1 MGISTQ
7 NWLAA
12 QNGVIGSALIS
23 PELVP
28 KILAQVSDSDF
39 NGPALAVLQA
49 MRHLFA
55 AGSPVDVITVHDAVR
70 EKLGEKTAKYL
81 TDLMDITPT
90 AKNWQSYVDL
100 CRKQARIVKLQE
112 LGTMLAVADTPEEQQ
127 KLIEQ
132 IAVVNSTR
140 QGIKAITFH
149 DALASFIDRHSS
161 DTPPAYLRWPIKELN
176 DLLFVE
182 KGDFVLLGGRPS
194 AGKTAF
200 ALQCAWELSKTLR
213 VGFFS
218 LETKEKKL
226 TDRQVSS
233 ICGVPMEN
241 VKRNVMNENHW
252 NSVLALAQSPDDKR
266 KLEIIE
272 ESGLKVSDIQ
282 AFSVARQYD
291 VVFIDYIQFLSPES
305 GSRYEVVTNMSIA
318 LHRFSQTAECTVI
331 GLSQLSRSGNNQGGK
346 QSSPDM
352 SALRESGQLEQ
363 DADAILL
370 LYLEDQN
377 SPNGRR
383 VLKCAKNKEG
393 ERFRMLLDF
402 DGKTQRFSKAA
413 DFGRVQRQLAQM
425 ARETKRQEREQQL
438 TLLPDDTPVPAF
450 DT

>member
-1 MGISTQ
+1 MGAISTR
-7 NWLAA
+7 NWLDA

-39 NGPALAVLQA
+39 SGPALAVLQA

-55 AGSPVDVITVHDAVR
+55 AGSPVDVMTVHDAVR
-70 EKLGEKTAKYL
+70 EKLGEETAKYL
-81 TDLMDITPT
+81 IDLMNITPT

-140 QGIKAITFH
+140 QGIKAIPFQA
-149 DALASFIDRHSS
+149 ALTSFIERHSEEAH
-161 DTPPAYLRWPIKELN
+161 PPYMEWPFKQLN
-176 DLLFVE
+176 NLLFVE
-182 KGDFVLLGGRPS
+182 KGDLVLLGGRPS

-200 ALQCAWELSKTLR
+200 ALQCAWSLSKTLR

-218 LETKEKKL
+218 LETQEKKL
-226 TDRQVSS
+226 TDRQVAS
-233 ICGVPMEN
+233 ICDVPLEN
-241 VKRNVMNENHW
+241 VKQNAMNQKHW
-252 NSVLALAQSPDDKR
+252 DSVIALAQSDDAKR
-266 KLEIIE
+266 NFEVITE
-272 ESGLKVSDIQ
+272 AGLTVSDIQ

-291 VVFIDYIQFLSPES
+291 VIFIDYIQLIKSS
-305 GSRYEVVTNMSIA
+305 GFNRTEQVTNLSLD
-318 LHRFSQTAECTVI
+318 LHRFSQSAGCTVI
-331 GLSQLSRSGNNQGGK
+331 GLSQLSRQGKSNGDND
-346 QSSPDM
+346 SAPDM

-363 DADAILL
+363 DADVILM
-370 LYLEDQN
+370 LYLKDQN
-377 SPNGRR
+377 SPNGQR

-402 DGKTQRFSKAA
+402 DGKTQYFSKP
-413 DFGRVQRQLAQM
+413 GTKRKEPEEQLA
-425 ARETKRQEREQQL
+425 
-438 TLLPDDTPVPAF
+438 LLPDDTPVPAF